1 LSAGT
6 THVVVADVAGYY
18 EQVDIYTLRSD
29 LNGLGINDETLQL
42 LEKCLHRWAQVPRRG
57 LPQGF
62 SASDILGKLYLNA
75 VDTSLAGA
83 GFRHCRYVDDF
94 RIFCRSNAEARKA
107 LLLLT
112 QTLRRR
118 GLVVQT
124 AKTKILIADQA
135 RQQFEDIRLIL
146 DEVKDEFLQKLREA
160 ANLNNASLAMTEVD
174 KILSGMESTEPA
186 EVLEE
191 AYRKNFIEA
200 QNDFNKSL
208 FRFLLNRLGSAGNH
222 CALEHALGVLK
233 EHPEE
238 TDAILSY
245 AAALGEVAAA
255 DTAIVGLLRDED
267 AIYPYQEYQILK
279 WRRAKVQNPT
289 NKLMQHLRK
298 FALRDEV
305 APFLRAEARAALA
318 QWGLPADLEAM
329 MHAYGNANGDV
340 ERAEIICAIARMET
354 GRRNGFLGQV
364 AGDSDLC
371 SRAARFVR
379 SAGH

>member
-1 LSAGT
+1 
-6 THVVVADVAGYY
+6 
-18 EQVDIYTLRSD
+18 
-29 LNGLGINDETLQL
+29 
-42 LEKCLHRWAQVPRRG
+42 
-57 LPQGF
+57 
-62 SASDILGKLYLNA
+62 
-75 VDTSLAGA
+75 
-83 GFRHCRYVDDF
+83 
-94 RIFCRSNAEARKA
+94 
-107 LLLLT
+107 LLLT

-191 AYRKNFIEA
+191 AYWKNFIEA

-255 DTAIVGLLRDED
+255 DTASLGSCAMKTPFIHIRNTKYSSGGV
-267 AIYPYQEYQILK
+267 LK
-279 WRRAKVQNPT
+279 CKIRQT
-289 NKLMQHLRK
+289 N
-298 FALRDEV
+298 
-305 APFLRAEARAALA
+305 
-318 QWGLPADLEAM
+318 
-329 MHAYGNANGDV
+329 
-340 ERAEIICAIARMET
+340 
-354 GRRNGFLGQV
+354 
-364 AGDSDLC
+364 
-371 SRAARFVR
+371 
-379 SAGH
+379 